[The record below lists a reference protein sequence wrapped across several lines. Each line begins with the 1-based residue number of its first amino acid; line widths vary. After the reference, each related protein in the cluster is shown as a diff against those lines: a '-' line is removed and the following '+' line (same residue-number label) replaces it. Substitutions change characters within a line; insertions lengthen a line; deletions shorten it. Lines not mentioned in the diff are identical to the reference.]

1 MQVAQTILEQLGGN
15 RFCAMTGASNLVA
28 GQNML
33 QFKIG
38 RGAANKANLAR
49 VDLAADD
56 TYTVK
61 FYSVR
66 GTSIRQISEH
76 VAVYADA
83 LRRLFTQQTGMAVS
97 L

>member
-1 MQVAQTILEQLGGN
+1 MQAANMILAQLGGN
-15 RFCAMTGASNLVA
+15 RFCAMTGANSMV
-28 GQNML
+28 GGENML

-38 RGAANKANLAR
+38 RGAINKANTVR
-49 VDLAADD
+49 VELDDND

-66 GTSIRQISEH
+66 GMNVRQISEH
-76 VAVYADA
+76 SMVYADC
-83 LRRLFTQQTGMAVS
+83 LISLFSDQTGMATH

>member
-1 MQVAQTILEQLGGN
+1 MQAAQTILAQLGGN
-15 RFCAMTGASNLVA
+15 RFCAMTGATNMV
-28 GQNML
+28 GGENML

-38 RGAANKANLAR
+38 RGAINKANTVSIEL
-49 VDLAADD
+49 DDND

-66 GTSIRQISEH
+66 GMNVRQISEH
-76 VAVYADA
+76 SMVYADSM
-83 LRRLFTQQTGMAVS
+83 RSLFSDQTGMATN

>member
-1 MQVAQTILEQLGGN
+1 MQAAQTILAQLGGN
-15 RFCAMTGASNLVA
+15 RFCAMTGANSMFGDENA
-28 GQNML
+28 L

-38 RGAANKANLAR
+38 RGAINKANTVR
-49 VDLAADD
+49 VELDDND

-66 GTSIRQISEH
+66 GMNARQISEH
-76 VAVYADA
+76 SMVYADS
-83 LRRLFTQQTGMAVS
+83 LRSLFSEQTGMATH

>member
-1 MQVAQTILEQLGGN
+1 MEAAQVILNQIGGN
-15 RFCAMTGASNLVA
+15 RFCAMTGANSLV
-28 GQNML
+28 GGKNML

-38 RGAANKANLAR
+38 RGAVNKANTVR
-49 VDLAADD
+49 VELDDSD

-66 GTSIRQISEH
+66 GMNVRQISEH
-76 VAVYADA
+76 SMVYADR
-83 LRRLFTQQTGMAVS
+83 LRSVFTEQTGMQTS

>member
-1 MQVAQTILEQLGGN
+1 MQAANMILAQLGGN
-15 RFCAMTGASNLVA
+15 RFCAMTGASSMV
-28 GQNML
+28 GGENML

-38 RGAANKANLAR
+38 RGAINKANTVR
-49 VDLAADD
+49 VELDEND

-66 GTSIRQISEH
+66 GMNVRQISEH
-76 VAVYADA
+76 SMVYADC
-83 LRRLFTQQTGMAVS
+83 LRSLFSDQTGMATH

>member
-1 MQVAQTILEQLGGN
+1 MVGGE
-15 RFCAMTGASNLVA
+15 
-28 GQNML
+28 NML

-38 RGAANKANLAR
+38 RGAINKANTVSIEL
-49 VDLAADD
+49 DDND

-66 GTSIRQISEH
+66 GMNVRQISEH
-76 VAVYADA
+76 SMVYADSM
-83 LRRLFTQQTGMAVS
+83 RSLFSEQTGMATS